1 MDLARDHVRLDPMS
15 KMEALDLLKTTF
27 ADDWEEDE
35 TADAYTL
42 LEELSYIP
50 LAIVHAACY
59 MRENDTSVGRY
70 LKLYRESE
78 KSGEEL
84 LEDEIRGLG
93 EADDQTPKTVLTT
106 TWMSM
111 DRLKADGA
119 SGPLAI
125 EFLSLMAFLHRQDL
139 PSALLEKFR
148 PNAGSIKIDKA
159 FGALKGYNLIIENK
173 RTETFTMHRLVQ
185 LSMRRWLEQEGREG
199 QAAKFRKDA
208 FNLLS
213 ENFPD
218 G

>member
-1 MDLARDHVRLDPMS
+1 MS
-15 KMEALDLLKTTF
+15 KLEAVDLLKTTF
-27 ADDWEEDE
+27 ADDWEEDQTE
-35 TADAYTL
+35 DAYTL

-59 MRENDTSVGRY
+59 MRENDTSISRY
-70 LKLYRESE
+70 LKLYHESE
-78 KSGEEL
+78 ESREEL

-125 EFLSLMAFLHRQDL
+125 EFLSLMAFLHRQDI
-139 PSALLEKFR
+139 PVALLEKFR
-148 PNAGSIKIDKA
+148 PKISSIKRDKA
-159 FGALKGYNLIIENK
+159 FGALKGYNLIVENK
-173 RTETFTMHRLVQ
+173 KTEAFTMHRLVQ

-199 QAAKFRKDA
+199 QATKFREDA
-208 FNLLS
+208 FKLLS
-213 ENFPD
+213 DNFPD